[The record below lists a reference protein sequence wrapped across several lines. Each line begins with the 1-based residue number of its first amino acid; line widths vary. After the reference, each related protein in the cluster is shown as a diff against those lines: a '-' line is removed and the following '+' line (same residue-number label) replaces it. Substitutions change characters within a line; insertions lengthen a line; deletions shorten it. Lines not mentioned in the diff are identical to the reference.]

1 MTTTL
6 ISTEA
11 LAQMRAVQESN
22 LPETAYIQSL
32 AVTNGAD
39 GQTEAWTTY
48 ATVNARLGEPKGE
61 LEKQVA
67 SSILVGKVNVITLPV
82 GTTLADT
89 DQIQIGG
96 VNYRVHWTN
105 KNKSHATALRVI
117 VTEA

>member
-1 MTTTL
+1 MQ
-6 ISTEA
+6 A
-11 LAQMRAVQESN
+11 AQNSN

-32 AVTNGAD
+32 TVTNSGD

-61 LEKQVA
+61 IEKQVA
-67 SSILVGKVNVITLPV
+67 ASILVGKVNVITLAA

-105 KNKSHATALRVI
+105 KNKSHQTALRVV